1 MELATRIAP
10 IYGEPFAD
18 SSAIPTLL
26 VSEMARKNAVV
37 ALSGDGGDELFMGYH
52 NYKWAQ
58 FLGKRTV
65 SKTGP
70 YLRPLLELG
79 GTQWKRRAEYLDT
92 SKSTLLKT
100 HIFSLTEKMFS
111 EVEVM
116 MLTGRVFRASDLKRP
131 ELGNSRVLSPMEE
144 HSFIDIGTYLKDDLL
159 VKVDRASMYHSLEVR
174 VPMLD
179 HRLVEY
185 ALNVHHNLKLNGS
198 ELKHILKEL
207 LYDYLP
213 KNIFDR
219 PKWGFAIPM
228 VNWLQT
234 ELYYLIEKYLS
245 EENIKEL
252 GMVDYNVVLEIK
264 NRFDAG
270 ETELYSK
277 LWNLIQL
284 HQWHKEVHLA

>member
-1 MELATRIAP
+1 
-10 IYGEPFAD
+10 
-18 SSAIPTLL
+18 
-26 VSEMARKNAVV
+26 
-37 ALSGDGGDELFMGYH
+37 
-52 NYKWAQ
+52 
-58 FLGKRTV
+58 
-65 SKTGP
+65 
-70 YLRPLLELG
+70 
-79 GTQWKRRAEYLDT
+79 
-92 SKSTLLKT
+92 
-100 HIFSLTEKMFS
+100 
-111 EVEVM
+111 
-116 MLTGRVFRASDLKRP
+116 
-131 ELGNSRVLSPMEE
+131 
-144 HSFIDIGTYLKDDLL
+144 
-159 VKVDRASMYHSLEVR
+159 
-174 VPMLD
+174 MLD